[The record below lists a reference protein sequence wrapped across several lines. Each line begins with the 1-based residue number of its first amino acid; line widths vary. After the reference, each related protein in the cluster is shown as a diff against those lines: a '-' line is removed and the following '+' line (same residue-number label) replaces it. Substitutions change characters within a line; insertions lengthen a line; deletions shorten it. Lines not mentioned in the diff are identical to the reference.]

1 METAVSIPTEIYQQ
15 AEALAQRLGISRN
28 DLYVQALS
36 QLLDTYRHDEV
47 TLRLNAVYETQDSTL
62 LPELVRMQNTA
73 LDQENW

>member
-1 METAVSIPTEIYQQ
+1 METAVSIPSEIYQQ

-28 DLYVQALS
+28 ELYVQALS

-62 LPELVRMQNTA
+62 PTELARMQNTA